1 MDGYVVIGSAFAKA
15 RTYDRETELA
25 LPSISMPYMA
35 VTKNSEDFTLDFH
48 PRAAGA
54 SNRAFL

>member
-1 MDGYVVIGSAFAKA
+1 
-15 RTYDRETELA
+15 
-25 LPSISMPYMA
+25 MPYMA

-54 SNRAFL
+54 SNRAFLWSKPIPVSRCA